1 MKRIISMP
9 LEAGGTVELEIEDG
23 ESSPVMRGSPQQ
35 VIEKTV
41 GSFEAALTKVKPV
54 AVAIVE
60 QFAGAIRGTTSVK
73 VKFGLKFNAE
83 AGAIIA
89 SLGSEANFEIE
100 LRWAPVGSSNM

>member
-9 LEAGGTVELEIEDG
+9 LAAGGTVGLEIEDG
-23 ESSPVMRGSPQQ
+23 QASPVMRGTPQQ
-35 VIEKTV
+35 IVEKTTE
-41 GSFEAALTKVKPV
+41 SFEAALARVKPV
-54 AVAIVE
+54 AAAIVE
-60 QFAGAIRGTTSVK
+60 QFASAIHGTSSVK

-100 LRWAPVGSSNM
+100 VTWAREAT